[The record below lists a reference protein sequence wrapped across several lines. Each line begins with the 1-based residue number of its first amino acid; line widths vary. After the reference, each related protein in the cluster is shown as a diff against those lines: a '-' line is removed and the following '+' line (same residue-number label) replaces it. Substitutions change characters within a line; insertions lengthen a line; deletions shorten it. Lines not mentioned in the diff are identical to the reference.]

1 MEKKVER
8 HSRQRELI
16 LRILKGTAI
25 HPTAEWLY
33 FQAKRKMPR
42 LSLGTVYRNLN
53 HLSQNGAIKKYS
65 FGTPF
70 EHFDGNISPHQHF
83 VCEGCGRI
91 YDLCLDLE
99 KELKAKAKKVRGFKV
114 EKVEVE
120 FHGVCPG
127 CLKPSK

>member
-1 MEKKVER
+1 MEKKTER
-8 HSRQRELI
+8 YSHQRELI
-16 LRILKGTAI
+16 LSILRRSAI

-33 FQAKRKMPR
+33 FRAKRKIPR

-53 HLSQNGAIKKYS
+53 HLSQNGAIRKYS

-83 VCEGCGRI
+83 VCTRCGRI
-91 YDLCLDLE
+91 YDLRLDLE
-99 KELKAKAKKVRGFKV
+99 KELKAKAKKVRRFKV

-120 FHGVCPG
+120 FHGTCSR
-127 CLKPSK
+127 CLRPSK

>member
-1 MEKKVER
+1 MEKR
-8 HSRQRELI
+8 TGRYSRQRELI
-16 LRILKGTAI
+16 LKILKGTTI

-53 HLSQNGAIKKYS
+53 HLTQKGAIKKYS
-65 FGTPF
+65 FSTPF

-83 VCEGCGRI
+83 VCTRCGRI
-91 YDLCLDLE
+91 YDLYLDLE
-99 KELKAKAKKVRGFKV
+99 EELKAKAKKVRGFKV

-120 FHGVCPG
+120 FHGICPR
-127 CLKPSK
+127 CLKPTK